1 MIRFGKLRR
10 AEHPHVAQTVRRA
23 GLDNIDLALRLEVP
37 LGVVNKRMQA
47 VVLNPSARYM
57 LRATDAWG
65 LYRLD
70 SFDTDPD
77 PDVPQIAPKP
87 NGRREE

>member
-1 MIRFGKLRR
+1 MSRFGKLRR
-10 AEHPHVAQTVRRA
+10 AGRPHVDYTVRRA

-47 VVLNPSARYM
+47 LVLNPSARYM

-65 LYRLD
+65 LWRLD
-70 SFDTDPD
+70 AFDTDSA
-77 PDVPQIAPKP
+77 PDVPQIEPKF
-87 NGRREE
+87 NGKEDG